1 MLTLIYNKKGLSMI
15 EVLIAL
21 FLTMIGVM
29 ALISMQP
36 QGWLLSGRSDYL
48 GRAAEMLHEQLEIN
62 ELNIMNQCNA
72 NAPWGIALPLNVG
85 DSINN
90 NTQVRPSGM
99 AAPQSGDVTF
109 TVNTTITCID
119 NAPFTWRVT
128 VNVAWPNNAGIRESL
143 VVTRQEYFK
152 QGC

>member
-1 MLTLIYNKKGLSMI
+1 MI

-21 FLTMIGVM
+21 FLTMIGIM

-48 GRAAEMLHEQLEIN
+48 GRAAELLHEQLEIN

-72 NAPWGIALPLNVG
+72 NAPWGAALPLSGG

-90 NTQVRPSGM
+90 NAQVRQSGM
-99 AAPQSGDVTF
+99 AASQSGDVTF

-119 NAPFTWRVT
+119 TAPFTWRVT
-128 VNVAWPNNAGIRESL
+128 VNVTWPGNAVGIRESL
-143 VVTRQEYFK
+143 IVTRQEYFR

>member
-1 MLTLIYNKKGLSMI
+1 MI

-21 FLTMIGVM
+21 FLTMIGIM

-48 GRAAEMLHEQLEIN
+48 GRAAELLHEQLEIN

-72 NAPWGIALPLNVG
+72 NAPWGAALPLNEG

-90 NTQVRPSGM
+90 NTQVRQSGM
-99 AAPQSGDVTF
+99 AASQSGDVTF
-109 TVNTTITCID
+109 TVNTTITCIGTT
-119 NAPFTWRVT
+119 PFTWRVT
-128 VNVAWPNNAGIRESL
+128 VNVTWPGNAVGIRESL
-143 VVTRQEYFK
+143 IVTRQEYFR